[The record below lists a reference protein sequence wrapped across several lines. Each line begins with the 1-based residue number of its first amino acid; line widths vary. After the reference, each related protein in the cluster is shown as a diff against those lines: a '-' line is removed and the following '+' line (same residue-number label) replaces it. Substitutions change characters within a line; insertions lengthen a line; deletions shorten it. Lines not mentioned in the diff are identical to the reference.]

1 MMKLT
6 LHMINK
12 DIAATSPYF
21 YLVACKAH
29 KGMKYFDNPPNDVK
43 VWLEVSSPGVLAKFD
58 LRS

>member
-1 MMKLT
+1 
-6 LHMINK
+6 MINK

-21 YLVACKAH
+21 YLVACKAQ
-29 KGMKYFDNPPNDVK
+29 KGMKYFDNPPNDVM